1 MASIVL
7 MRAFSPNVAPSKAYG
22 QKFETRSE
30 ATEQARA
37 AHENQ
42 RTWRLN
48 IVSTIGDMMSIPP
61 RINNMAKTIET
72 PSIVY
77 ANVVVT
83 TTKPVQ
89 IPESNVQMR
98 GRGNEML
105 FDPRLSFHCVAYFH
119 QPMMLIKH
127 NMTMIEAMIVG
138 GKISPLETVQSLTN
152 LPASGSAHKPLVKTF
167 VKNEYGT

>member
-1 MASIVL
+1 
-7 MRAFSPNVAPSKAYG
+7 
-22 QKFETRSE
+22 
-30 ATEQARA
+30 
-37 AHENQ
+37 
-42 RTWRLN
+42 
-48 IVSTIGDMMSIPP
+48 
-61 RINNMAKTIET
+61 
-72 PSIVY
+72 
-77 ANVVVT
+77 
-83 TTKPVQ
+83 
-89 IPESNVQMR
+89 
-98 GRGNEML
+98 ML